1 MTYIYSVGICST
13 CSYIADYFT
22 VSIQTALGDVSFTAN
37 ANTNTSTHEV
47 ITGLNSVNSNIIVQF
62 NFYSVNS
69 INSFLAY
76 ANVLITFEVNNSIIF
91 NLAQVTCYN
100 TISCQVPA
108 AFCYSTV
115 QLTYVY
121 SVGIIN
127 AFCYIAD
134 YFIVSIQTVLG
145 DVSITAKANATLSTH
160 EVVAGIYAV
169 NIKISVQVNLNKGS
183 ILVCFLAYGNIFIA
197 AAKVNSSTGFN
208 ISRAGDCILSGK
220 LPAFIGICSCFF
232 QLAYVYSVSICSTF
246 CNVGDLLAVCVQ
258 AVACNICL
266 VAITNASIRHIE
278 LSCLYAVYSQVFLQ
292 GQTIC
297 SNIKVVFTFLKFYR
311 NCIIFSTNGN
321 TIACC
326 ISGVFCID
334 GVDVLSICSC
344 SLIYRCDIG
353 TCFYLCL
360 SSFQLCN
367 VYSVG
372 ICSTCC
378 NVGDLASCAVTA
390 HRYSTFSSLPGCIR
404 LTVSTIAKLAFICA
418 CYAAGTQSNT
428 AFTGN
433 LCIMTEN
440 NSVINSCFGY
450 FISRAENNV
459 ILTAY
464 FLIITDNLVAVCDN
478 FIFSADYSNVRCIGN
493 SVLITVNKV
502 ILCSLSFSTGYC
514 IFYAGQLG
522 VFSVISLVATA
533 DCHYRTTCI
542 IAGLHGFNSFFLCFR
557 NRNIIPVSVNADFFN
572 GVGNFVAGTP
582 N

>member
-1 MTYIYSVGICST
+1 MSAVFSFAGNYANVSACFNLGMLECFCFYIFQLAIVYSVFICFAVCHAADFTGIVDTNNTIDCGAAIHHKYRCALAINDGCST
-13 CSYIADYFT
+13 CCTIQCQLSIA
-22 VSIQTALGDVSFTAN
+22 
-37 ANTNTSTHEV
+37 
-47 ITGLNSVNSNIIVQF
+47 
-62 NFYSVNS
+62 
-69 INSFLAY
+69 
-76 ANVLITFEVNNSIIF
+76 
-91 NLAQVTCYN
+91 
-100 TISCQVPA
+100 
-108 AFCYSTV
+108 
-115 QLTYVY
+115 
-121 SVGIIN
+121 VGN
-127 AFCYIAD
+127 
-134 YFIVSIQTVLG
+134 G
-145 DVSITAKANATLSTH
+145 
-160 EVVAGIYAV
+160 
-169 NIKISVQVNLNKGS
+169 
-183 ILVCFLAYGNIFIA
+183 GNISQIA
-197 AAKVNSSTGFN
+197 CNINLVIGLAVFN
-208 ISRAGDCILSGK
+208 CSFNCCIL
-220 LPAFIGICSCFF
+220 AIRQCSMFACFCFYIF
-232 QLAYVYSVSICSTF
+232 QLAYVYCVSICSTF

-334 GVDVLSICSC
+334 GVNVLSICSC

-404 LTVSTIAKLAFICA
+404 LTVSTIAKHACSCA

-433 LCIMTEN
+433 FGIMTEN

-464 FLIITDNLVAVCDN
+464 LVIITDNLIAVCGN
-478 FIFSADYSNVRCIGN
+478 FIFNTDYSNIRCIFN
-493 SVLITVNKV
+493 SILITVNQI
-502 ILCSLSFSTGYC
+502 ILCTSFRSTGYF
-514 IFYAGQLG
+514 ILYAGKLG
-522 VFSVISLVATA
+522 IGSVISLVAAA
-533 DCHYRTTCI
+533 DCQYRAARI
-542 IAGLHGFNSFFLCFR
+542 LVGLHSFNSVFLSFG
-557 NRNIIPVSVNADFFN
+557 NRH
-572 GVGNFVAGTP
+572 
-582 N
+582 